1 MTKGPLCGF
10 FEVSYRRPLLNL
22 GDLISKYS
30 EQFQVILSPS
40 CALWIRVYM
49 YFSFSILAGPLEPLR
64 LGTASKSD
72 VCFFAMG
79 KKVGPTHVGG
89 VSLATWLKP

>member
-1 MTKGPLCGF
+1 MRLFK
-10 FEVSYRRPLLNL
+10 VSYRRPLLNF

-30 EQFQVILSPS
+30 ELFQVILSPL